1 MEEEKQ
7 NYTIILRHDTSTMW
21 LVNDPIL
28 ALGEYGVEDDTHKV
42 KRGNGESKWSELT
55 YEDFGLQ
62 YIVTYANLSG
72 EITDNEAL
80 TNMFNSKLSISVF
93 DDVNGSVLSNLKVN
107 TTEVDG
113 IAQVVKTTKNIQTGT
128 TSTSN
133 LTIQSEDNTIQGYW
147 SMDKNGNRILNVI
160 AVCSITDYQPSH
172 RYYKDQ
178 LCYYNNKLYRAYRDI
193 DADKTFNEGQWVL
206 LASLHANDI
215 KYDNLVSGLDADN
228 VKSALDELKRRDD
241 RKLPKSTEPNS
252 VYGTTDLGEQ
262 VMIPKDD
269 LRKVDTVNRKQA
281 DLNKNVQLDASEINY
296 SDANPELGSI
306 RKVLDSKV
314 DKNFAGEGAKIV
326 RDIDINYNED
336 TGTLELVEDKVNP
349 ANGESGREVREIDI
363 VSEKELAKN
372 VKTINDRIDTEVET
386 LNTTIDN
393 TKTEINERIDTE
405 VETLNGT
412 IDTTKTELDG
422 KITDLTEI
430 VETNKQDINNKVD
443 TIKEETDKTIADNK
457 ADIEQKLE
465 TAKAELKHN
474 IDINDGEIN
483 GRVTNEVA
491 TLNNRIDEEV
501 ATLNNTISSKETT
514 INERIDTEIE
524 TLNERVDTEVANLN
538 KTISDN
544 KTDIE
549 QKLNTSLGTKIDKDI
564 ADNILTDISASQQ
577 SQEPTLKIVR
587 KNTSSK
593 EAIVTHIHF
602 KAVGNIKTSYS
613 SDDHILIDSTEIDN
627 VLTEH
632 NRRLDN
638 AEGRLS
644 AHDTNIAAL
653 EEHDVNHD
661 KLLATHSEQIAN
673 HETRMAS
680 LETRAD
686 GFDTSIA
693 DLDTKIEN
701 ETTNRKVADAKLET
715 DISRNALNIENNTQA
730 IRDNADNITELNN
743 LLQQNVTNLTQ
754 SKVDKTFAEVTNN
767 MIVGNIDYSEP
778 TGNELLK
785 VNKTLVSPVDG
796 SHNVTGFKILS
807 SDNTVVAKPIMEE
820 DELVGIDIATNLDTD
835 VNYFV
840 TSEILKTTIP
850 SDNTVTLSSLTATD
864 KQTVEVQDII
874 SDSEG
879 TWARVKSIDT
889 EAGTCVAVTFHKHA
903 QAVWGTVKG
912 NIDDQQDLKSKF
924 TDISANIK
932 EVADNRIKTITFAD
946 YSGGR
951 KYLTFL
957 KDEPNTSYAI
967 DIYGDTAS
975 GLSVDYSTQALNSRH
990 MYLKLLLNIEN
1001 TAFDPQESGLTSELL
1016 APAIRELKTLNDSS
1030 VETLNNTI
1038 SEKETSLTELITQKE
1053 TSLTENIN
1061 NVNTTLS
1068 GQITNL
1074 DNTKLT
1080 KVDTANIL
1088 YGTNETGVQTT
1099 FDIAKFG
1106 NVDSVNGV
1114 EAVDKNIAITANDI
1128 HMSKFVEATIS
1139 DSINTLGTIQETIL
1153 DELQTQFLEYT
1164 PDTVFTI
1171 GTYVKTKFATFVRDD
1186 GIMLMAKVLKAFT
1199 ADNTHETPYEC
1210 FEYDIEQGNLKLIG
1224 IPEQIGN
1231 DGGDTPTPPHT
1242 GDVLDN
1248 VVTLDNDL
1256 VAAVS
1261 HTTDGGTTGIKYI
1274 DITNNSSESMTALSD
1289 TWEMTNN
1296 IVDTGSTITATN
1308 NDGGLV
1314 STEIN
1319 KAYITS
1325 NFEIKTTSDY
1335 GQEVMTI
1342 LNQVNGVEDEYT
1354 ELGGTEQEIS
1364 TILDEIT
1371 GTSN

>member
-193 DADKTFNEGQWVL
+193 DTDKTFNEGQWVL

-215 KYDNLVSGLDADN
+215 EYDNLISGIDATN
-228 VKSALDELKRRDD
+228 VKDALDELKRRDD
-241 RKLPKSTEPNS
+241 RKLPKSTEPSS
-252 VYGTTDLGEQ
+252 VYGTSDLGEQ
-262 VMIPKDD
+262 RMIPIDD

-363 VSEKELAKN
+363 VSEKELSKN
-372 VKTINDRIDTEVET
+372 VETINSRIDTEVTNLNTRIDTEVET

-393 TKTEINERIDTE
+393 TKAEINERIDTE
-405 VETLNGT
+405 VETLNST
-412 IDTTKTELDG
+412 IDTTKTELNG
-422 KITDLTEI
+422 KIKALTGT
-430 VETNKQDINNKVD
+430 VEANK
-443 TIKEETDKTIADNK
+443 T
-457 ADIEQKLE
+457 DIEQKLDE
-465 TAKAELKHN
+465 AKTELKHN

-483 GRVTNEVA
+483 GRVTNEVK
-491 TLNNRIDEEV
+491 TLNNRIDTEV
-501 ATLNNTISSKETT
+501 ETLNNTISSKETT
-514 INERIDTEIE
+514 INEKIDTEVE

-549 QKLNTSLGTKIDKDI
+549 QKLNTGLGTKIDKDI

-587 KNTSSK
+587 KNTTSK
-593 EAIVTHIHF
+593 EPLVNHIHF
-602 KAVGNIKTSYS
+602 KSVGNIKTKYS
-613 SDDHILIDSTEIDN
+613 EDDHILIDSTEIDN
-627 VLTEH
+627 AINEH
-632 NRRLDN
+632 TRRLDN

-661 KLLATHSEQIAN
+661 RLLATHSEQIAN
-673 HETRMAS
+673 HETRIAS

-730 IRDNADNITELNN
+730 IRDNADNIIELND
-743 LLQQNVTNLTQ
+743 LLQENVTNLTQ
-754 SKVDKTFAEVTNN
+754 SKVDKTFAEITNN

-778 TGNELLK
+778 NDNELLK

-820 DELVGIDIATNLDTD
+820 DEFVGIDIATNLDTD

-840 TSEILKTTIP
+840 TSEILNTTIP

-924 TDISANIK
+924 TAISADIK

-1030 VETLNNTI
+1030 VETLNATI
-1038 SEKETSLTELITQKE
+1038 LEKETSLTELITQKE

-1099 FDIAKFG
+1099 FDIARFG

-1128 HMSKFVEATIS
+1128 PMSKFVEETIG

-1164 PDTVFTI
+1164 PDTIFTI

-1242 GDVLDN
+1242 GDILDN
-1248 VVTLDNDL
+1248 VVTLDNGL

-1261 HTTDGGTTGIKYI
+1261 HTTDGGTTGIKYV
-1274 DITNNSSESMTALSD
+1274 DITNNSSESMTALSN

-1296 IVDTGSTITATN
+1296 IVDIGSTITATN
-1308 NDGGLV
+1308 DDGALV
-1314 STEIN
+1314 STEID

-1354 ELGGTEQEIS
+1354 ELGGKEQEIS
-1364 TILDEIT
+1364 TILDEIA

>member
-93 DDVNGSVLSNLKVN
+93 NDVNGSVLSNLKVN

-215 KYDNLVSGLDADN
+215 EYDNLISGIDATN
-228 VKSALDELKRRDD
+228 VKDALDELKRRDD
-241 RKLPKSTEPNS
+241 RKLPKSTEPSS
-252 VYGTTDLGEQ
+252 VYGTSDLGEQ
-262 VMIPKDD
+262 RMIPIDD

-326 RDIDINYNED
+326 RDININYNED

-363 VSEKELAKN
+363 VSEKELSKN
-372 VKTINDRIDTEVET
+372 VETINSRIDTEVET

-393 TKTEINERIDTE
+393 TKTELNERIDTEVETLNERIDTE

-422 KITDLTEI
+422 KIEALTGT
-430 VETNKQDINNKVD
+430 VEANK
-443 TIKEETDKTIADNK
+443 T
-457 ADIEQKLE
+457 DIEQKLE
-465 TAKAELKHN
+465 EAKTELKHN

-514 INERIDTEIE
+514 INERIDTEVE

-549 QKLNTSLGTKIDKDI
+549 QKLNTSLDTKIDKDI

-627 VLTEH
+627 ALTEH

-644 AHDTNIAAL
+644 AHDTSIAAL

-661 KLLATHSEQIAN
+661 RLLATHSEQIAN

-701 ETTNRKVADAKLET
+701 ETTNRKVVDAKLET

-730 IRDNADNITELNN
+730 IRDNADNIIELNN
-743 LLQQNVTNLTQ
+743 LLQENVTNLTQ

-840 TSEILKTTIP
+840 TSEILNTTIP

-879 TWARVKSIDT
+879 TWARVKSIDI

-924 TDISANIK
+924 TNISADIK
-932 EVADNRIKTITFAD
+932 EVADNRIKTIAFAK

-951 KYLTFL
+951 KYLEFL
-957 KDEPNTSYAI
+957 KDEPNTSYGI

-975 GLSVDYSTQALNSRH
+975 GLSVDYTTQPLNSRH
-990 MYLKLLLNIEN
+990 MYLKILLNIEN

-1030 VETLNNTI
+1030 VETLNATI
-1038 SEKETSLTELITQKE
+1038 LEKETSLTELITQKE
-1053 TSLTENIN
+1053 TSLTANIN

-1068 GQITNL
+1068 EQITNL

-1099 FDIAKFG
+1099 FDITRFG

-1114 EAVDKNIAITANDI
+1114 EAVDKNITITGDDIAINSNTP
-1128 HMSKFVEATIS
+1128 
-1139 DSINTLGTIQETIL
+1139 DSINLVAQELGMKITNIIN
-1153 DELQTQFLEYT
+1153 ELQTQFLEYT
-1164 PDTVFTI
+1164 PDTIFTI

-1242 GDVLDN
+1242 GDILDN
-1248 VVTLDNDL
+1248 VVTLNNDL

-1274 DITNNSSESMTALSD
+1274 DITNNSSDSMTALSN

-1296 IVDTGSTITATN
+1296 IVDSGSTITATN
-1308 NDGGLV
+1308 NDDTLV
-1314 STEIN
+1314 STEID

-1342 LNQVNGVEDEYT
+1342 LNSVNGVEDEYT

-1364 TILDEIT
+1364 TILDEIA

>member
-80 TNMFNSKLSISVF
+80 SNMFAEKLSVNVF
-93 DDVNGSVLSNLKVN
+93 DDVNGSILSNLKVN

-113 IAQVVKTTKNIQTGT
+113 IAQVIKTTKNIQTGT

-147 SMDKNGNRILNVI
+147 SMDKSGNRILNVI

-215 KYDNLVSGLDADN
+215 EYDNLVSGLDATN
-228 VKSALDELKRRDD
+228 VKDALDELKRRDD

-252 VYGTTDLGEQ
+252 VYGTSDLGEQ
-262 VMIPKDD
+262 RMIPIDD

-326 RDIDINYNED
+326 RDIDINYNDE

-372 VKTINDRIDTEVET
+372 VKTINS
-386 LNTTIDN
+386 
-393 TKTEINERIDTE
+393 RIDTE

-412 IDTTKTELDG
+412 IDTTKTELDD
-422 KITDLTEI
+422 KIEA
-430 VETNKQDINNKVD
+430 NK
-443 TIKEETDKTIADNK
+443 T
-457 ADIEQKLE
+457 DIEQKLE
-465 TAKAELKHN
+465 EAKTELKHN
-474 IDINDGEIN
+474 IDINDDEIN

-501 ATLNNTISSKETT
+501 ATLNNTIVEKENNVNAKIDEEIATV
-514 INERIDTEIE
+514 NE
-524 TLNERVDTEVANLN
+524 
-538 KTISDN
+538 TISGN

-549 QKLNTSLGTKIDKDI
+549 QKLANGLDTKIDKDI

-627 VLTEH
+627 ALTEH

-693 DLDTKIEN
+693 DLDSKIEN

-754 SKVDKTFAEVTNN
+754 SKVDKTFAEATNN

-820 DELVGIDIATNLDTD
+820 ETLVGIDIATNLDTD

-840 TSEILKTTIP
+840 TSEILNTTIP

-912 NIDDQQDLKSKF
+912 NIDDQIDLKTKL
-924 TDISANIK
+924 DEKLNISSFREFNHIIWENKISGNASAITFS
-932 EVADNRIKTITFAD
+932 VGSADIKTNGG
-946 YSGGR
+946 SGNSSR
-951 KYLTFL
+951 VVYKLRVDKDNSIQLTPEGQEDFYIGV
-957 KDEPNTSYAI
+957 NA
-967 DIYGDTAS
+967 
-975 GLSVDYSTQALNSRH
+975 
-990 MYLKLLLNIEN
+990 EN
-1001 TAFDPQESGLTSELL
+1001 VVFDPQESGLTSELL

-1030 VETLNNTI
+1030 VETLNDTI
-1038 SEKETSLTELITQKE
+1038 LEKETSLTELITQKE
-1053 TSLTENIN
+1053 TSLTANIN

-1074 DNTKLT
+1074 ENNKLNKNTEQNK
-1080 KVDTANIL
+1080 I
-1088 YGTNETGVQTT
+1088 YGTDDSGEQTT
-1099 FDIAKFG
+1099 YDKSSFG
-1106 NVDSVNGV
+1106 SVDSVNGIN
-1114 EAVDKNIAITANDI
+1114 AIDKNISITGANIALNDSDERTLENVIIAQTNIVTAITN
-1128 HMSKFVEATIS
+1128 
-1139 DSINTLGTIQETIL
+1139 
-1153 DELQTQFLEYT
+1153 ELQTQFTEYT

-1224 IPEQIGN
+1224 IPEQIG
-1231 DGGDTPTPPHT
+1231 GGNTPTPPHT
-1242 GDVLDN
+1242 GDVVDS
-1248 VVTLDNDL
+1248 VVDIDSNLSA
-1256 VAAVS
+1256 VVS
-1261 HTTDGGTTGIKYI
+1261 HTTEGGLNGTKYI
-1274 DITNNSSESMTALSD
+1274 DITNSSNESQTVLSD
-1289 TWEMTNN
+1289 TWEMPYN
-1296 IVDTGSTITATN
+1296 IVEKGNTITATN
-1308 NDGGLV
+1308 TDDELLAN
-1314 STEIN
+1314 EID
-1319 KAYITS
+1319 KSYITS
-1325 NFEIKTTSDY
+1325 NFEVMSTNQY
-1335 GQEVMTI
+1335 GQDVMTV

-1364 TILDEIT
+1364 GILDTIL
-1371 GTSN
+1371 GN

>member
-1 MEEEKQ
+1 MGEEKQ

-80 TNMFNSKLSISVF
+80 SNMFAEKLSVNVF
-93 DDVNGSVLSNLKVN
+93 DDVNGSILSNLKVN
-107 TTEVDG
+107 NTEVDG
-113 IAQVVKTTKNIQTGT
+113 IAQVVKTTKNIQTGAT
-128 TSTSN
+128 TTNN

-147 SMDKNGNRILNVI
+147 SMDKSGNRILNVI

-215 KYDNLVSGLDADN
+215 EYDNLISGLDATN
-228 VKSALDELKRRDD
+228 VKDALDELKRRDD
-241 RKLPKSTEPNS
+241 KKLPKSTEPSS
-252 VYGTTDLGEQ
+252 VYGTSDLGEQ
-262 VMIPKDD
+262 RMIPIDD

-326 RDIDINYNED
+326 RDIDINYNDE
-336 TGTLELVEDKVNP
+336 TGTLELVEDKVSP
-349 ANGESGREVREIDI
+349 TNGETSRETREIDI
-363 VSEKELAKN
+363 VSEKELTKN
-372 VKTINDRIDTEVET
+372 VETINSRIDTEVET
-386 LNTTIDN
+386 LNNTINN
-393 TKTEINERIDTE
+393 TKSEINLRIDTE
-405 VETLNGT
+405 VETINGT

-422 KITDLTEI
+422 KIEALTGT
-430 VETNKQDINNKVD
+430 VEANK
-443 TIKEETDKTIADNK
+443 T
-457 ADIEQKLE
+457 DIEQKLE
-465 TAKAELKHN
+465 EAKTELKHN
-474 IDINDGEIN
+474 IDINDDEIN

-501 ATLNNTISSKETT
+501 ATLNNTIVEKESS
-514 INERIDTEIE
+514 INTKIDEEIAAV
-524 TLNERVDTEVANLN
+524 NE
-538 KTISDN
+538 TISGN

-549 QKLNTSLGTKIDKDI
+549 QKLANGLDTKIDKDI
-564 ADNILTDISASQQ
+564 ADNILIDISASQQ

-627 VLTEH
+627 AINEH
-632 NRRLDN
+632 TRRLDN
-638 AEGRLS
+638 VEGRLT

-693 DLDTKIEN
+693 DLDSKIEN

-767 MIVGNIDYSEP
+767 LVVGSIEYSGP

-820 DELVGIDIATNLDTD
+820 ETLVGIDIATNLDTD

-840 TSEILKTTIP
+840 TSEILNTTIP

-903 QAVWGTVKG
+903 QAVWGTIKG
-912 NIDDQQDLKSKF
+912 TIDDQQDLKSKF
-924 TDISANIK
+924 TDISANI
-932 EVADNRIKTITFAD
+932 
-946 YSGGR
+946 
-951 KYLTFL
+951 
-957 KDEPNTSYAI
+957 
-967 DIYGDTAS
+967 
-975 GLSVDYSTQALNSRH
+975 
-990 MYLKLLLNIEN
+990 
-1001 TAFDPQESGLTSELL
+1001 
-1016 APAIRELKTLNDSS
+1016 
-1030 VETLNNTI
+1030 
-1038 SEKETSLTELITQKE
+1038 
-1053 TSLTENIN
+1053 N

-1074 DNTKLT
+1074 ENNKLNKNTEQNK
-1080 KVDTANIL
+1080 I
-1088 YGTNETGVQTT
+1088 YGTDDSGEQTT
-1099 FDIAKFG
+1099 YDKSSFG
-1106 NVDSVNGV
+1106 SVDSVNGIN
-1114 EAVDKNIAITANDI
+1114 AIDKNISITGANIALNDSDERTLENVIIAQTNIVTAITN
-1128 HMSKFVEATIS
+1128 
-1139 DSINTLGTIQETIL
+1139 
-1153 DELQTQFLEYT
+1153 ELQTQFTEYT

-1224 IPEQIGN
+1224 IPEQIG
-1231 DGGDTPTPPHT
+1231 GGNTPTPPHT
-1242 GDVLDN
+1242 GDVVDS
-1248 VVTLDNDL
+1248 VVDIDSNLSA
-1256 VAAVS
+1256 VVS
-1261 HTTDGGTTGIKYI
+1261 HTTEGGLNGTKYI
-1274 DITNNSSESMTALSD
+1274 DITNSSNESQTVLSD
-1289 TWEMTNN
+1289 TWEMPYN
-1296 IVDTGSTITATN
+1296 IVEKGNTITATN
-1308 NDGGLV
+1308 TDGELLAN
-1314 STEIN
+1314 EID
-1319 KAYITS
+1319 KSYITS
-1325 NFEIKTTSDY
+1325 NFEVMSTNQY
-1335 GQEVMTI
+1335 GQDVMTV

-1364 TILDEIT
+1364 GILDTIL
-1371 GTSN
+1371 GN

>member
-80 TNMFNSKLSISVF
+80 TNMFNSKLSISIF
-93 DDVNGSVLSNLKVN
+93 NDVNGSVLSNLKVN

-215 KYDNLVSGLDADN
+215 EYDNLISGIDATN
-228 VKSALDELKRRDD
+228 VKDALDELKRRDD
-241 RKLPKSTEPNS
+241 RKLPKSTEPSS
-252 VYGTTDLGEQ
+252 VYGTSDLGEQ
-262 VMIPKDD
+262 RMIPIDD

-326 RDIDINYNED
+326 RDININYNED

-363 VSEKELAKN
+363 VSEKELSKN
-372 VKTINDRIDTEVET
+372 VETINSRIDTEVET

-405 VETLNGT
+405 VETLNKRIDTEVETLNGT
-412 IDTTKTELDG
+412 IDTTKTELDD
-422 KITDLTEI
+422 KIEALTGT
-430 VETNKQDINNKVD
+430 VEANK
-443 TIKEETDKTIADNK
+443 T
-457 ADIEQKLE
+457 DIEQKLE
-465 TAKAELKHN
+465 EAKTELKHN

-501 ATLNNTISSKETT
+501 ATLNNIISSKETT
-514 INERIDTEIE
+514 INERIDTEVE

-549 QKLNTSLGTKIDKDI
+549 QKLNTSLDTKIDKDI

-613 SDDHILIDSTEIDN
+613 SDDHILIDSTKIDN

-644 AHDTNIAAL
+644 AHDTSIAAL

-661 KLLATHSEQIAN
+661 RLLATHSEQIAN

-730 IRDNADNITELNN
+730 IRDNADNIIELNN
-743 LLQQNVTNLTQ
+743 LLQENVTNLTQ
-754 SKVDKTFAEVTNN
+754 SKVDKTFAEITNN

-840 TSEILKTTIP
+840 TSEILNTTIP

-879 TWARVKSIDT
+879 TWARVKSIDI

-924 TDISANIK
+924 TDISADIK
-932 EVADNRIKTITFAD
+932 EVADNRIKTIAFAN

-951 KYLTFL
+951 KYLEFL
-957 KDEPNTSYAI
+957 KDEPNTSYGI

-975 GLSVDYSTQALNSRH
+975 GLSVDYTTQPLNSRH
-990 MYLKLLLNIEN
+990 MYLKILLNIEN

-1016 APAIRELKTLNDSS
+1016 APAIRELYQFSLDNYNNSKEALN
-1030 VETLNNTI
+1030 ETETDLTALI
-1038 SEKETSLTELITQKE
+1038 TEKETALNES
-1053 TSLTENIN
+1053 IN
-1061 NVNTTLS
+1061 TLNTTLS

-1099 FDIAKFG
+1099 FDITTFG
-1106 NVDSVNGV
+1106 NVDSVNGI
-1114 EAVDKNIAITANDI
+1114 EAVHKNITITGDDIAINSNTP
-1128 HMSKFVEATIS
+1128 
-1139 DSINTLGTIQETIL
+1139 DSINLVAQELGKKLTNIIN
-1153 DELQTQFLEYT
+1153 ELQTQFLEYT
-1164 PDTVFTI
+1164 PDTIFEI
-1171 GTYVKTKFATFVRDD
+1171 GTYITTKFATFVRDD

-1242 GDVLDN
+1242 GDILDN
-1248 VVTLDNDL
+1248 VVTLNNDL

-1274 DITNNSSESMTALSD
+1274 DITNNSSDSMTALSN

-1296 IVDTGSTITATN
+1296 IVDSGSTITATN
-1308 NDGGLV
+1308 NDDMLV
-1314 STEIN
+1314 STEID

-1364 TILDEIT
+1364 TILDEIA

>member
-215 KYDNLVSGLDADN
+215 EYDNLISGIDATN
-228 VKSALDELKRRDD
+228 VKDALDELKRRDD

-252 VYGTTDLGEQ
+252 VYGTSDLGEQ
-262 VMIPKDD
+262 RMIPIDD

-326 RDIDINYNED
+326 RDININYNED

-363 VSEKELAKN
+363 VSEKELSKN
-372 VKTINDRIDTEVET
+372 VETINSRIDTEVTNLNTRIDTEVET

-405 VETLNGT
+405 VETVNST
-412 IDTTKTELDG
+412 IDTTKTELNG
-422 KITDLTEI
+422 KIEALTGT
-430 VETNKQDINNKVD
+430 VEANK
-443 TIKEETDKTIADNK
+443 T
-457 ADIEQKLE
+457 DIEQKLE
-465 TAKAELKHN
+465 EAKTELKHN

-483 GRVTNEVA
+483 GRVTNEVK
-491 TLNNRIDEEV
+491 TLNNRIDTEV
-501 ATLNNTISSKETT
+501 ETLNNTISSKETT
-514 INERIDTEIE
+514 INERIDTEVE

-549 QKLNTSLGTKIDKDI
+549 QKLNTGLGTKIDKDI

-587 KNTSSK
+587 KNTTSK
-593 EAIVTHIHF
+593 EPLVNHIHF
-602 KAVGNIKTSYS
+602 KSVGNIKTKYS
-613 SDDHILIDSTEIDN
+613 EDDHILIDSTEIDN
-627 VLTEH
+627 AINEH
-632 NRRLDN
+632 TRRLDN

-661 KLLATHSEQIAN
+661 RLLATHSEQIAN
-673 HETRMAS
+673 HETRIAS

-686 GFDTSIA
+686 SFDTSIA

-730 IRDNADNITELNN
+730 IRDNADNIIELND
-743 LLQQNVTNLTQ
+743 LLQENVTNLTQ
-754 SKVDKTFAEVTNN
+754 SKVDKTFAEITNN

-778 TGNELLK
+778 NGNELLK

-820 DELVGIDIATNLDTD
+820 DEFVGIDIATNLDTD

-840 TSEILKTTIP
+840 TSEILNTTIP

-932 EVADNRIKTITFAD
+932 EVADNRIKTIAFAN

-1030 VETLNNTI
+1030 VETLNATI
-1038 SEKETSLTELITQKE
+1038 LEKETSLTELITQKE

-1099 FDIAKFG
+1099 FDIARFG

-1114 EAVDKNIAITANDI
+1114 EAVDKNITITGDDIAINPDTPN
-1128 HMSKFVEATIS
+1128 
-1139 DSINTLGTIQETIL
+1139 SINLVAQELGTKLTNIIN
-1153 DELQTQFLEYT
+1153 ELQTQFLEYT

-1224 IPEQIGN
+1224 IPEQIG
-1231 DGGDTPTPPHT
+1231 GGNTPTPPHT

-1274 DITNNSSESMTALSD
+1274 DIKNNSSDSMTALSD

-1296 IVDTGSTITATN
+1296 IVDSGSTITATN
-1308 NDGGLV
+1308 NDDRLV
-1314 STEIN
+1314 PTEID

-1325 NFEIKTTSDY
+1325 NFEIKTTSEY

-1364 TILDEIT
+1364 TILDEIA

>member
-93 DDVNGSVLSNLKVN
+93 NDVNGSVLSNLKVN

-215 KYDNLVSGLDADN
+215 EYDNLISGIDATN
-228 VKSALDELKRRDD
+228 VKDALDELKRRDD
-241 RKLPKSTEPNS
+241 RKLPKSTEPSS
-252 VYGTTDLGEQ
+252 VYGTSDLGEQ
-262 VMIPKDD
+262 RMIPIDD

-326 RDIDINYNED
+326 RDININYNED

-363 VSEKELAKN
+363 VSEKELSKN
-372 VKTINDRIDTEVET
+372 VETINSRIDTEVET

-393 TKTEINERIDTE
+393 TKTELNERIDTEVETLNERIDTE

-412 IDTTKTELDG
+412 IDTTKTELNG
-422 KITDLTEI
+422 KIEALTGT
-430 VETNKQDINNKVD
+430 VEANK
-443 TIKEETDKTIADNK
+443 T
-457 ADIEQKLE
+457 DIEQKLE
-465 TAKAELKHN
+465 EAKTELKHN

-514 INERIDTEIE
+514 INERIDTEVE

-549 QKLNTSLGTKIDKDI
+549 QKLNTSLDTKIDKDI

-627 VLTEH
+627 ALTEH

-644 AHDTNIAAL
+644 AHDTSIAAL

-661 KLLATHSEQIAN
+661 RLLATHSEQIAN

-701 ETTNRKVADAKLET
+701 ETTNRKVVDAKLET

-730 IRDNADNITELNN
+730 IRDNADNIIELNN
-743 LLQQNVTNLTQ
+743 LLQENVTNLTQ

-840 TSEILKTTIP
+840 TSEILNTTIP

-879 TWARVKSIDT
+879 TWARVKSIDI

-924 TDISANIK
+924 TNISADIK
-932 EVADNRIKTITFAD
+932 EVADNRIKTIAFAN

-951 KYLTFL
+951 KYLEFL
-957 KDEPNTSYAI
+957 KDEPNTSYGI

-975 GLSVDYSTQALNSRH
+975 GLSVDYTTQPLNSRH
-990 MYLKLLLNIEN
+990 MYLKILLNIEN

-1030 VETLNNTI
+1030 VETLNATI
-1038 SEKETSLTELITQKE
+1038 LEKETSLTELITQKE

-1099 FDIAKFG
+1099 FDIARFG

-1114 EAVDKNIAITANDI
+1114 EAVDKNITITGLDIQLNNDI
-1128 HMSKFVEATIS
+1128 ESTVSMVVTDIT
-1139 DSINTLGTIQETIL
+1139 DVL
-1153 DELQTQFLEYT
+1153 DNLIFELQDQFTEYT
-1164 PDTVFTI
+1164 PDTIFTI

-1242 GDVLDN
+1242 GDILDN

-1274 DITNNSSESMTALSD
+1274 DITNNSSDSMTALSD

-1296 IVDTGSTITATN
+1296 IVDSGSTITATN
-1308 NDGGLV
+1308 TDGELV
-1314 STEIN
+1314 STEID

-1342 LNQVNGVEDEYT
+1342 LNQVNGIEDEYT
-1354 ELGGTEQEIS
+1354 ELGGKEQEIS
-1364 TILDEIT
+1364 TILDEIA

>member
-62 YIVTYANLSG
+62 YIVTYKNLSG
-72 EITDNEAL
+72 EISDNEAL
-80 TNMFNSKLSISVF
+80 TNMFNSKLSINVF
-93 DDVNGSVLSNLKVN
+93 DDVAGMIVSDLKVN
-107 TTEVDG
+107 TTEVEG
-113 IAQVVKTTKNIQTGT
+113 IAQITKTSKNIQTNT
-128 TSTSN
+128 TSTNN
-133 LTIQSEDNTIQGYW
+133 LLVKSEDNTIQGYW
-147 SMDKNGNRILNVI
+147 SFDNTGKRILNII

-206 LASLHANDI
+206 LASLHSSDI
-215 KYDNLVSGLDADN
+215 KYDNLVSGLSAEN
-228 VKSALDELKRRDD
+228 VQAAIDELKRRDD
-241 RKLPKSTEPNS
+241 KKLPKSTEPNS

-262 VMIPKDD
+262 IMIPKDD

-326 RDIDINYNED
+326 RDIDINYNEA

-363 VSEKELAKN
+363 VSEKELSKN
-372 VKTINDRIDTEVET
+372 VETINSRIDTEVET

-422 KITDLTEI
+422 KIEALTGT
-430 VETNKQDINNKVD
+430 VEANK
-443 TIKEETDKTIADNK
+443 T
-457 ADIEQKLE
+457 DIEQKLE
-465 TAKAELKHN
+465 EAKAELKHN

-483 GRVTNEVA
+483 GRVTNEVK
-491 TLNNRIDEEV
+491 TLNDRIDTEV
-501 ATLNNTISSKETT
+501 ETLNNTISSKETT
-514 INERIDTEIE
+514 INERIDTEVE

-549 QKLNTSLGTKIDKDI
+549 QKLNTGLDTKIDKDI

-602 KAVGNIKTSYS
+602 KAVGNIKTRYS
-613 SDDHILIDSTEIDN
+613 EDDHILIDSTEIDN
-627 VLTEH
+627 AIKEH
-632 NRRLDN
+632 TRRLDN
-638 AEGRLS
+638 AEGRLT

-673 HETRMAS
+673 HETRLLD
-680 LETRAD
+680 LEGRAD

-693 DLDTKIEN
+693 DLDAKIEQ
-701 ETTNRKVADAKLET
+701 ETTNRQVADAQLET

-730 IRDNADNITELNN
+730 IRDNADNIVELNN
-743 LLQQNVTNLTQ
+743 LLQENVTNLTAK
-754 SKVDKTFAEVTNN
+754 KVDKTFAEDTNN
-767 MIVGNIDYSEP
+767 SVVGELVYSS
-778 TGNELLK
+778 TAGTNLLQIEK
-785 VNKTLVSPVDG
+785 QKVSPVDG
-796 SHNVTGFKILS
+796 ALTTSNFKLVS
-807 SDNTVVAKPIMEE
+807 TDNTLVAKPIME
-820 DELVGIDIATNLDTD
+820 DDKIVGIDLATNLDTD

-840 TSEILKTTIP
+840 TSEILNTTIP
-850 SDNTVTLSSLTATD
+850 SENTVTLDSLTATD
-864 KQTVEVQDII
+864 KDIVEVQDII

-879 TWARVKSIDT
+879 TWARVKSVDI

-924 TDISANIK
+924 TNISADIK
-932 EVADNRIKTITFAD
+932 EVADNRIKTITFANYGGD
-946 YSGGR
+946 GR
-951 KYLTFL
+951 KYLEFL
-957 KDEPNTSYAI
+957 KDEPNTSYGI

-975 GLSVDYSTQALNSRH
+975 GLSVDYTTQPLNSRH
-990 MYLKLLLNIEN
+990 MYLKILLNIEN

-1030 VETLNNTI
+1030 VETLNATI
-1038 SEKETSLTELITQKE
+1038 LEKETSLTELITQKE

-1074 DNTKLT
+1074 ENNKLNKNTEHNK
-1080 KVDTANIL
+1080 I
-1088 YGTNETGVQTT
+1088 YGTDDSGEQTT
-1099 FDIAKFG
+1099 YDKSSFG
-1106 NVDSVNGV
+1106 NVDSVNGINAI
-1114 EAVDKNIAITANDI
+1114 EKNVTITGSNINVSDTEGSSIETGFSTLRNEIA
-1128 HMSKFVEATIS
+1128 
-1139 DSINTLGTIQETIL
+1139 TLTN
-1153 DELQTQFLEYT
+1153 ELKSQYKEYV
-1164 PDTVFTI
+1164 PDTIFVI
-1171 GTYVKTKFATFVRDD
+1171 GSIVTQFATFIRDD
-1186 GIMLMAKVLKAFT
+1186 GILLVAKVMKGFT

-1224 IPEQIGN
+1224 IPEQIGS
-1231 DGGDTPTPPHT
+1231 GDTPTPTPPYT

-1248 VVTLDNDL
+1248 VISLDNNV

-1261 HTTDGGTTGIKYI
+1261 HTTEGGLNGIKYI
-1274 DITNNSSESMTALSD
+1274 DISNNSEESRTVLSD
-1289 TWEMTNN
+1289 TWEMQNN
-1296 IVDTGSTITATN
+1296 IVDIGGHITATN
-1308 NDGGLV
+1308 TDGELV
-1314 STEIN
+1314 STEID

-1325 NFEIKTTSDY
+1325 NFEIISTTTY
-1335 GQEVMTI
+1335 GQDIMTV
-1342 LNQVNGVEDEYT
+1342 LNSVNGVEDTYE

-1364 TILDEIT
+1364 TILDNIIGE
-1371 GTSN
+1371 

>member
-363 VSEKELAKN
+363 VSEKELANN
-372 VKTINDRIDTEVET
+372 VKTINNRIDTEVET

-405 VETLNGT
+405 VETLNNT
-412 IDTTKTELDG
+412 INTTKTELDN
-422 KITDLTEI
+422 KITDLTKI

-501 ATLNNTISSKETT
+501 ATLNNTINSKETT
-514 INERIDTEIE
+514 INERIDTEVE

-549 QKLNTSLGTKIDKDI
+549 QKLNTSLDTKIDKDI

-730 IRDNADNITELNN
+730 IRDNADNIIELND
-743 LLQQNVTNLTQ
+743 LLQENVTNLTQ
-754 SKVDKTFAEVTNN
+754 SKVDKTFAEITNN

-778 TGNELLK
+778 NGNELLK

-820 DELVGIDIATNLDTD
+820 DEFVGIDIATNLDTD

-840 TSEILKTTIP
+840 TSEILNTTIP

-924 TDISANIK
+924 TDISADIK
-932 EVADNRIKTITFAD
+932 EVADNRIKTIAFAN

-1030 VETLNNTI
+1030 VETLNATI
-1038 SEKETSLTELITQKE
+1038 LEKETSLTELITQKE

-1074 DNTKLT
+1074 DNNKLNKNT
-1080 KVDTANIL
+1080 EHNKI
-1088 YGTNETGVQTT
+1088 YGTDDSGEQTT
-1099 FDIAKFG
+1099 YDKSSFG
-1106 NVDSVNGV
+1106 SVDSVNGINAI
-1114 EAVDKNIAITANDI
+1114 EKNVTITGSNI
-1128 HMSKFVEATIS
+1128 NVS
-1139 DSINTLGTIQETIL
+1139 DTEGSSIETGFNTLRNEIATLTN
-1153 DELQTQFLEYT
+1153 ELKSQYKGYV
-1164 PDTVFTI
+1164 PDTIFVI
-1171 GTYVKTKFATFVRDD
+1171 GSIVTQFATFIRDD
-1186 GIMLMAKVLKAFT
+1186 GILLVAKVMKGFT

-1242 GDVLDN
+1242 GDILDN

-1274 DITNNSSESMTALSD
+1274 DITNNSSDSMTALSD

-1296 IVDTGSTITATN
+1296 IVDSGSTITATN
-1308 NDGGLV
+1308 NDDMLV
-1314 STEIN
+1314 STEID

-1335 GQEVMTI
+1335 GQEVMTV

-1364 TILDEIT
+1364 TILDEIA